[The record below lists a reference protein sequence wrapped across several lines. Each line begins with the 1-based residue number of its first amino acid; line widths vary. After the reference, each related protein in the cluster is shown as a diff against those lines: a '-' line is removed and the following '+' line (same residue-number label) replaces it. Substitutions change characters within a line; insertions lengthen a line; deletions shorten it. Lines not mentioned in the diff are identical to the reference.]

1 MSTDLIERWS
11 TAAQAYL
18 DGDLRTYAR
27 LAHHTADYTLI
38 PPNGGDPRHGFDGS
52 EEAVAWTARTFRG
65 GSVDLEVFRSY
76 VEGDLAVL
84 VAVERQHARSASC
97 RARSGRCGSPWCSG
111 AKTGSGGWCTGTPT
125 RSRGR
130 SSRSS
135 SPRWREASTP

>member
-1 MSTDLIERWS
+1 MSIDLIERWS

-38 PPNGGDPRHGFDGS
+38 PPNGGDPELRLVHRH
-52 EEAVAWTARTFRG
+52 A
-65 GSVDLEVFRSY
+65 
-76 VEGDLAVL
+76 
-84 VAVERQHARSASC
+84 
-97 RARSGRCGSPWCSG
+97 
-111 AKTGSGGWCTGTPT
+111 T

-130 SSRSS
+130 SSRGS